1 MLAAVPLAMVYLQA
15 WTDLRT
21 YDADP
26 ACAAGIAAPPNAAGG
41 CGVGIVAVG
50 SARRTE
56 TGSILSLKFG
66 DGARR
71 EVRASAT
78 AYRLFRAPGTLAFV
92 QVRRGRIT
100 LLGDQRYVETTV
112 DHPERRVDGA
122 RDSAVASALA
132 ALGATAVAIVLAY
145 VRRDGAARRPNER
158 A

>member
-1 MLAAVPLAMVYLQA
+1 V
-15 WTDLRT
+15 
-21 YDADP
+21 
-26 ACAAGIAAPPNAAGG
+26 
-41 CGVGIVAVG
+41 
-50 SARRTE
+50 
-56 TGSILSLKFG
+56 LSLKFG

-112 DHPERRVDGA
+112 DNPERRVDGA
-122 RDSAVASALA
+122 RSSAVASALA

-145 VRRDGAARRPNER
+145 ARRDGPARRPNER